1 MRRTPI
7 PLPNSPPAVAAEPTP
22 VPRVRPR
29 AAAAI
34 PALALILALGLTSLF
49 AGPAAAAA
57 STADAEV
64 AFAFGLAA
72 FHRGDYEEAVE
83 RLTQAVEAD
92 PENEAARAWLE
103 RARRAAAGEEP
114 AAEPAPPAVPLDRF
128 GEVPPWELELRA
140 SYGNDSNPA
149 LLADGV
155 IYAGPG
161 GALFDG
167 PESDT
172 VIAGGARIAVAP
184 VRGETVTVSL
194 VGEAY
199 QAVFDELDFLD
210 FTRLG
215 AAGQLAW
222 GGDPSGFLAG
232 PLGYLRVPIANPR
245 FGLLLQGA
253 LTEDELDGDGY
264 VSTTAAA
271 ASLFVR
277 QGAVGATRLSAA
289 YRDEDFDNDAA
300 GVFEASGTETEA
312 ELEQTF
318 YLGARHR
325 FLRLVAAAGERDAG
339 AAFDGSSVGGR
350 AELALP
356 LGEAWTL
363 TLAGGVEQVEFDGV
377 ESNPLFG
384 VFPVDEAREDS
395 IVRLGAALS
404 WAVTPRFLLTAR
416 AARTDRDTDLGPVA
430 EQFFDFDYE
439 RTVVA
444 VGFRWSWLGGAR

>member
-1 MRRTPI
+1 MRRTTI
-7 PLPNSPPAVAAEPTP
+7 RTTSPPAVAAQPIP
-22 VPRVRPR
+22 VRRAQPQ

-34 PALALILALGLTSLF
+34 PAVALILALGLTSLL
-49 AGPAAAAA
+49 AAPAALAA

-72 FHRGDYEEAVE
+72 YHRGDYEEAVE
-83 RLTQAVEAD
+83 RFTEAVEAD
-92 PENEAARAWLE
+92 PDSETARAWLE

-128 GEVPPWELELRA
+128 GEVPPWEFELRA

-155 IYAGPG
+155 VYVGPG
-161 GALFDG
+161 GELFDG

-172 VIAGGARIAVAP
+172 VIAGGARLAVAP
-184 VRGETVTVSL
+184 VRGDTVTVSL
-194 VGEAY
+194 VGEGY
-199 QAVFDELDFLD
+199 QAVFDEFDFLD

-215 AAGQLAW
+215 AAGQIAW
-222 GGDPSGFLAG
+222 GGDPAGFLAG

-253 LTEDELDGDGY
+253 LTEDELDGEGY
-264 VSTTAAA
+264 LSTTAAA

-277 QGAVGATRLSAA
+277 EGAAGTTRLSAT

-312 ELEQTF
+312 EIEQTC

-325 FLRLVAAAGERDAG
+325 FLRLAAAAGERDAG

-363 TLAGGVEQVEFDGV
+363 TLAGGVERVEFDGV
-377 ESNPLFG
+377 ESNPVFG
-384 VFPVDEAREDS
+384 IFPVDEAREDS

-416 AARTDRDTDLGPVA
+416 AARTDRDSDLGPVA